1 MAQADVVI
9 KGGTVVDGS
18 GADGFTADVS
28 IRDGKIAEIGQNL
41 AGDEIIDADGCVVAP
56 GFIDIH
62 THYDAQVTWD
72 PWLDPSSGLGVTS
85 VVGANCGYSIAPCS
99 PEMRSLMMRTLE
111 ATEDMSLKTLEAG
124 IPWTFETYGQYRQS
138 LRARG
143 VGINF
148 GTYVGHTAIRLWAMG
163 EDAYEREA
171 TSEEIDRMRRAV
183 VQSIKEGALGFSTN
197 RNGALRGDGGRPVPS
212 IVASEEETETLCMAV
227 AEANRGV
234 VSVAAGNNPAF
245 VYRLAEKLGRTIT
258 WNSILA
264 FAASNKQ
271 NMNWEEKL
279 ACHIEG
285 STRTPDVHPQ
295 VTCRELVF
303 TFSML
308 NPISFYSYPS
318 FAEIPRSD
326 VGERERRFRDA
337 AWRDGA
343 RQELDNRSHAWVQMT
358 IAESRQEGVAGRK
371 ITDVASE
378 RGKHP
383 LDAMLDIALADDLTT
398 MFSVVGANSDVSA
411 VSTLLTSAGCVLG
424 LSDAGAH
431 VSQICDAVLPL
442 DFLANWVRDRSIM
455 SQEAGIRKVT
465 GELADVMGFAGRGYL
480 RPGGGADVVVLDWA
494 DLAIGAIERV
504 RDLPGNGERLVAPNA
519 QGIRHVFVN
528 GTPTRIDGKLAR
540 SQELS
545 GELLSPKRYA
555 ASPAA

>member
-1 MAQADVVI
+1 
-9 KGGTVVDGS
+9 
-18 GADGFTADVS
+18 
-28 IRDGKIAEIGQNL
+28 
-41 AGDEIIDADGCVVAP
+41 
-56 GFIDIH
+56 
-62 THYDAQVTWD
+62 
-72 PWLDPSSGLGVTS
+72 
-85 VVGANCGYSIAPCS
+85 
-99 PEMRSLMMRTLE
+99 
-111 ATEDMSLKTLEAG
+111 
-124 IPWTFETYGQYRQS
+124 
-138 LRARG
+138 
-143 VGINF
+143 
-148 GTYVGHTAIRLWAMG
+148 
-163 EDAYEREA
+163 
-171 TSEEIDRMRRAV
+171 
-183 VQSIKEGALGFSTN
+183 
-197 RNGALRGDGGRPVPS
+197 
-212 IVASEEETETLCMAV
+212 
-227 AEANRGV
+227 
-234 VSVAAGNNPAF
+234 
-245 VYRLAEKLGRTIT
+245 
-258 WNSILA
+258 
-264 FAASNKQ
+264 
-271 NMNWEEKL
+271 
-279 ACHIEG
+279 
-285 STRTPDVHPQ
+285 
-295 VTCRELVF
+295 
-303 TFSML
+303 
-308 NPISFYSYPS
+308 
-318 FAEIPRSD
+318 
-326 VGERERRFRDA
+326 
-337 AWRDGA
+337 
-343 RQELDNRSHAWVQMT
+343 MT